1 LARLLGQKL
10 TEKWGQQVIV
20 DNRPGGNTIIG
31 AELAAK
37 SAPDG
42 HTLLQTIDFT
52 LTMNQALYATL
63 PYDPVKSFAP
73 VSLLTMQSLQLS
85 VNPKF
90 PAKSLKE
97 LVEYAKA
104 NPGKI
109 NYGTGAITSQIAG
122 ELFKSVAGVEMTNIP
137 FKGAA
142 LVLQPLLSGE
152 IDMAISDIPT
162 LAPHIKAGRLRGLAT
177 TGPIRAQALP
187 DLPTIA
193 ESGYPGFEVR
203 YWFGLVAPAATPKYI
218 IDKLNAEVSIILGLS
233 EIRERLAGA
242 GLEPSPGTVEQFAAL
257 IKADADK
264 WSKVIRAAK
273 IRLD

>member
-1 LARLLGQKL
+1 MLAAGASFSAALPVSMAHAQAYPTKPIRLIVAFPPGGPSDTLARLLGQKL
-10 TEKWGQQVIV
+10 SEKWGQQVII

-142 LVLQPLLSGE
+142 LVS
-152 IDMAISDIPT
+152 S
-162 LAPHIKAGRLRGLAT
+162 
-177 TGPIRAQALP
+177 
-187 DLPTIA
+187 
-193 ESGYPGFEVR
+193 
-203 YWFGLVAPAATPKYI
+203 
-218 IDKLNAEVSIILGLS
+218 
-233 EIRERLAGA
+233 
-242 GLEPSPGTVEQFAAL
+242 AAL
-257 IKADADK
+257 
-264 WSKVIRAAK
+264 VG
-273 IRLD
+273 